1 MKLRE
6 AHLTYNFPKSILE
19 KTKCIKAAHVS
30 LVGTNLALL
39 WVHKSNIAH
48 IDPESTSTGGDD
60 PETTATSRGFNSGVG
75 FESKDVYKRQVICS
89 LLQLFYAKQ
98 NNSDQIERL

>member
-1 MKLRE
+1 MSVFDGFYLKLRE

-60 PETTATSRGFNSGVG
+60 PETAATSRGFNSGVG
-75 FESKDVYKRQVICS
+75 FES
-89 LLQLFYAKQ
+89 
-98 NNSDQIERL
+98 NSYPPSRSFGLKLGVTF

>member
-1 MKLRE
+1 MRCLYGSYLKLRE

-60 PETTATSRGFNSGVG
+60 PETAATSRGFNSGVG
-75 FESKDVYKRQVICS
+75 FES
-89 LLQLFYAKQ
+89 
-98 NNSDQIERL
+98 NSYPPSRSFGLKLGVTF